1 MFPLNHPESLVTL
14 VVRMIDSS
22 AISFG
27 AYYTMT
33 TSNLLEVTGKTLY
46 GLSKLDK
53 GSYFGIYEAA
63 CF

>member
-1 MFPLNHPESLVTL
+1 MTL

-22 AISFG
+22 AVSFG
-27 AYYTMT
+27 AYCTMT

>member
-1 MFPLNHPESLVTL
+1 MTL
-14 VVRMIDSS
+14 VVRIIDSS
-22 AISFG
+22 AISFA
-27 AYYTMT
+27 AYFTMT

-46 GLSKLDK
+46 GLNKLDK

>member
-1 MFPLNHPESLVTL
+1 MTL
-14 VVRMIDSS
+14 VIRMTDSS
-22 AISFG
+22 SVSFG

-46 GLSKLDK
+46 GLSNLTKEVILVYVMQHVFKL
-53 GSYFGIYEAA
+53 AT